1 VSSNVPGE
9 PWGARLQRLRE
20 ARGMTR
26 AELAAACTEF
36 GRRTVRNDIIHYEE
50 GAYWPRVLTF
60 AALAQVLGVSME
72 TLLYGEEE
80 AARIAEERE
89 RAGGDDSTRRA

>member
-1 VSSNVPGE
+1 VISCTGAPTDWTGAHAPGRFSHD
-9 PWGARLQRLRE
+9 WL
-20 ARGMTR
+20 
-26 AELAAACTEF
+26 
-36 GRRTVRNDIIHYEE
+36 
-50 GAYWPRVLTF
+50 RVLTF
-60 AALAQVLGVSME
+60 AALARVLSVSME